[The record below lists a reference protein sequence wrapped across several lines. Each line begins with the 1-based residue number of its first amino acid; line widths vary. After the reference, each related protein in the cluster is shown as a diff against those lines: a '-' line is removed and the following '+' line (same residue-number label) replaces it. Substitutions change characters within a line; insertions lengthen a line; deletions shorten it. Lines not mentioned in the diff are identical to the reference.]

1 MWVQSELHVDFR
13 RITGVTMEPVS
24 GTAVELAAT
33 DFDMKRLLLQGLTGT
48 VAILAI
54 ASISAAAGR
63 KQAARP
69 KMLQVGAVGF
79 KGGLI
84 SAATLH
90 VHSIDSGTTR
100 DYNTGIGLS
109 AGVFFDVPLSRKLM
123 VAFGLNYWDIQVF
136 DERQPMMEADIGL
149 KYVIYKPASRM
160 AIRPGIAIGGAHLA
174 DIRDLRVSRYV
185 TAKVFTE
192 LMFFLRGEK
201 HAFLLEVGA
210 FGLVNGGNNDFSV
223 TSTPIMYLRGAVVY

>member
-1 MWVQSELHVDFR
+1 
-13 RITGVTMEPVS
+13 MEPVS
-24 GTAVELAAT
+24 RTAIGLTAT
-33 DFDMKRLLLQGLTGT
+33 DFDMKRLLLHGL
-48 VAILAI
+48 
-54 ASISAAAGR
+54 AAAVVITAFAAVTATAG
-63 KQAARP
+63 KKTTARP
-69 KMLQVGAVGF
+69 KILQIGAVGF

-90 VHSIDSGTTR
+90 VQSIDSGATR

-123 VAFGLNYWDIQVF
+123 VAFGLNFWDIQVF
-136 DERQPMMEADIGL
+136 EEREPMLEADIGL
-149 KYVIYKPASRM
+149 KYVIYKPVSRL
-160 AIRPGIAIGGAHLA
+160 AIRPGVAIGGAHLA
-174 DIRDLRVSRYV
+174 DIGDLRTSRYV

-210 FGLVNGGNNDFSV
+210 FGLVNGGDNDFSV
-223 TSTPIMYLRGAVVY
+223 TSTPIMYLRGAVLY